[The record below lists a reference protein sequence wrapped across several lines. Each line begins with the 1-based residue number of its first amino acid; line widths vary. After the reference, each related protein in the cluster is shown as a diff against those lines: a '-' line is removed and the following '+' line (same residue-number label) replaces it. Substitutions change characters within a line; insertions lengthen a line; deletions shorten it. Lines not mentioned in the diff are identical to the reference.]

1 MKYRD
6 SKEAPP
12 QMAEMSGV
20 MKEET
25 KALAEWERREE
36 GECTSFLDP
45 SIPIY
50 PPPSLSLPASI
61 PSRT

>member
-25 KALAEWERREE
+25 KALAGMGKRRER
-36 GECTSFLDP
+36 G
-45 SIPIY
+45 
-50 PPPSLSLPASI
+50 
-61 PSRT
+61 RVR